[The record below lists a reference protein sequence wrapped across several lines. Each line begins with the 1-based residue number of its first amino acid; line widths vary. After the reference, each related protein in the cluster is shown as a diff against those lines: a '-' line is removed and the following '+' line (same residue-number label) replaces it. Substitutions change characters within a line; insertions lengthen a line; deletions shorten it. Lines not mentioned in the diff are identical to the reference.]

1 MEQSRFI
8 ELKNGM
14 HLIRQKDMQL
24 SAKVDSKAINDESE
38 LKYQDRSPKYKQLH
52 ADDLPIFRKWICG
65 DTSNYYRG
73 RIVNGRVI
81 CDKITIATNECSYNT
96 LHLNSVMAYDNSEC
110 TEKEFNNAICKMIT
124 YLEK

>member
-52 ADDLPIFRKWICG
+52 ASDLPIFRKWICG
-65 DTSNYYRG
+65 ETKNYYRG
-73 RIVNGRVI
+73 RIVDGRLI

-96 LHLNSVMAYDNSEC
+96 LHLNSVMAHDNIESNQ
-110 TEKEFNNAICKMIT
+110 TEFNNAICKLIT

>member
-24 SAKVDSKAINDESE
+24 SATVDSKAINDESE

-73 RIVNGRVI
+73 RIVNGRVV

-96 LHLNSVMAYDNSEC
+96 LHLNSVMAHDNSEC
-110 TEKEFNNAICKMIT
+110 TETEFNNAICKMIT

>member
-1 MEQSRFI
+1 
-8 ELKNGM
+8 M
-14 HLIRQKDMQL
+14 HLIRQKDMKL
-24 SAKVDSKAINDESE
+24 SAKVDARAINDESE

-73 RIVNGRVI
+73 RIVNGRVV
-81 CDKITIATNECSYNT
+81 CDKITIEINECSYTT
-96 LHLNSVMAYDNSEC
+96 LHLNSVMAYQN
-110 TEKEFNNAICKMIT
+110 TESNETEFNNAICKLIT

>member
-14 HLIRQKDMQL
+14 YLIRQKDLRL
-24 SAKVDSKAINDESE
+24 SAIVDTRAINDKSE
-38 LKYQDRSPKYKQLH
+38 LKYQDRTPKYKELH
-52 ADDLPIFRKWICG
+52 ASDLPIFRKWICG

-73 RIVNGRVI
+73 RIIDGRLI
-81 CDKITIATNECSYNT
+81 CDKIHIGNNEISYGT
-96 LHLNSVMAYDNSEC
+96 LTLNSVMNDNKLSNE
-110 TEKEFNNAICKMIT
+110 TEFNNAICKLIT